1 MYIDL
6 SLDKPMEQFSIEYQK
21 GSKLRFYITFFC
33 DWSKKHVP
41 SSQLTTAKLTTN
53 VT

>member
-6 SLDKPMEQFSIEYQK
+6 SLDKPMEQFSMEYQK
-21 GSKLRFYITFFC
+21 GSKLRFYKLFFVIGPKNMYHPLNQS
-33 DWSKKHVP
+33 DV
-41 SSQLTTAKLTTN
+41 KLTTN